1 MTYRVLVSD
10 AKVLDLERHGDPLE
24 SIGAQIEVTD
34 AKRPEALLE
43 AAAGADALVVDSVTQ
58 VTAEVLEGVDSLRVV
73 GRGGIGV
80 DNIDIDAAVNNDV
93 TVVNVPAYSLE
104 EVSTHALA
112 LLLGCLRRV
121 GLHDRAVKRG
131 EWDWSLGAPIHR
143 LRDETVGLVAFG
155 KIARRLAMKLRGF
168 DVDVVAADPYVS
180 IHRMEE
186 LGVERVSFDELL
198 DRARYVSVHAPLTD
212 ETRGLFDAEAFGAM
226 RDGAIL
232 VNTAR
237 GPIVE
242 EAALVDALEDGS
254 LAAAGL
260 DVRETEP
267 PGASPLHERDDVLLT
282 PHTAWYS
289 EESRAE
295 LSHTVSE
302 DVARVLRGDP
312 PMNPVD
318 PETGWY

>member
-10 AKVLDLERHGDPLE
+10 AKVLDLETHGDPLQ
-24 SIGAQIEVTD
+24 SVDARIETTD
-34 AKRPEALLE
+34 AKRPDELVE
-43 AAAGADALVVDSVTQ
+43 VAAGADALVVDSVTQ
-58 VTAEVLEGVDSLRVV
+58 VTREVFEGVDSLRVV

-80 DNIDIDAAVNNDV
+80 DNIDVDAAADHGV

-104 EVSTHALA
+104 EVSTHALS
-112 LLLGCLRRV
+112 LLLGCLRRI
-121 GLHDRAVKRG
+121 GTHDRAVRDG
-131 EWDWSLGAPIHR
+131 EWDWSIGTPIHR
-143 LRDETVGLVAFG
+143 FRDDTVGLVSFG
-155 KIARRLAMKLRGF
+155 KIARRFASKLRGF
-168 DVDVVAADPYVS
+168 DVDVVAADPYVPDY
-180 IHRMEE
+180 RMED
-186 LGVERVSFDELL
+186 LGVERVDFDELL

-212 ETRGLFDAEAFGAM
+212 ETRGLFDADTFGKM
-226 RDGAIL
+226 RDGSIL

-242 EAALVDALEDGS
+242 EAALVDALDHGP

-260 DVRETEP
+260 DVREEEP
-267 PGASPLHERDDVLLT
+267 PGASPLHDRDDVLLT

-295 LSHTVSE
+295 LSHTVSA
-302 DVARVLRGDP
+302 DVARVLRDEAP
-312 PMNPVD
+312 TNPVD

>member
-1 MTYRVLVSD
+1 MTHRVFVSD
-10 AKVLDLERHGDPLE
+10 AKVLDLETHGDPLE
-24 SIGAQIEVTD
+24 SIGARVSVTS
-34 AKRPEALLE
+34 AKRPDDLLE
-43 AAAGADALVVDSVTQ
+43 AAAGADALIVDSVTR
-58 VTAEVLEGVDSLRVV
+58 VTAEVLEGIDSLRVV

-80 DNIDIDAAVNNDV
+80 DNVDIDAAANNGV
-93 TVVNVPAYSLE
+93 TVVNVPAYSVE
-104 EVSTHALA
+104 EVSTHALS
-112 LLLGCLRRV
+112 LLLGCLRRLGV
-121 GLHDRAVKRG
+121 HDRAVKGG
-131 EWDWSLGAPIHR
+131 EWDWSLGTPIHR
-143 LRDETVGLVAFG
+143 LRNQTVGLVSFG
-155 KIARRLAMKLRGF
+155 KIARRFAAKLRGF
-168 DVDVVAADPYVS
+168 DVDVIAVDPYVS
-180 IHRMEE
+180 DREMGEF
-186 LGVERVSFDELL
+186 GVERVGFDELL

-242 EAALVDALEDGS
+242 ETALVDALENGP

-260 DVRETEP
+260 DVREKEP
-267 PGASPLHERDDVLLT
+267 PETSPLHERDDVLLT

-295 LSHTVSE
+295 LSHTIAE
-302 DVARVLRGDP
+302 DVARVLRGDA

-318 PETGWY
+318 PESGWY